1 MSLHGP
7 GSAVAAAML
16 IVAATACSSGDSTK
30 VFNAGGE
37 SAVRPPAS
45 SPDLPGSAPNAA
57 GAGATRTSVPGD
69 AESDGQ
75 ASTGDR
81 TSKGTSRTSAV
92 SAEADG
98 RSVHEIGDETAET
111 AAEKI
116 TDEPVGIGAPE
127 PGPAPSSGP
136 APRPSLVQRATP
148 PPSAAPGARN
158 SGTGTGTGKSTGKSA
173 NKSTDETSGET
184 GEETDPPMRLS
195 APARTGPRQVDIVQP
210 QDVPGNP
217 VITDRPAGSNGSRS
231 AGNGTAA
238 GWSGPV
244 LTEDFGDQ
252 LDPSSWTATGSRGA
266 GGIGGGTLRLTGGT
280 GLTGK
285 LTQQYGRWEVRLG
298 ASKGSG
304 TPVVSLR
311 PGSGGGAEI
320 GLAAIGDPDR
330 QTANAFVSTESGDR
344 THGALRADFTR
355 WHTVAVDWLPDRVS
369 VWLDGARVWDYTGRV
384 PAQRMGLSLRN
395 VCEGS
400 TTCDGTLFVD
410 WLRVYRTAQR

>member
-1 MSLHGP
+1 
-7 GSAVAAAML
+7 ML

-37 SAVRPPAS
+37 SAARPPAS

-57 GAGATRTSVPGD
+57 GAGATRTSVPGA
-69 AESDGQ
+69 AEPADK
-75 ASTGDR
+75 ASAGDR
-81 TSKGTSRTSAV
+81 TSKGASRTSSGV

-98 RSVHEIGDETAET
+98 RSVHEIGDDAAET

-116 TDEPVGIGAPE
+116 TNEPVGIGAPA

-148 PPSAAPGARN
+148 PPTAAPGARD

-173 NKSTDETSGET
+173 DGTTDETGE
-184 GEETDPPMRLS
+184 GTDPPMRLA

-210 QDVPGNP
+210 RDVPGDP
-217 VITDRPAGSNGSRS
+217 VITDRPAGTAGGPS

-244 LTEDFGDQ
+244 LTEDFGRQ
-252 LDPSSWTATGSRGA
+252 LDPSAWTASGSRGA

-280 GLTGK
+280 GLTGR
-285 LTQQYGRWEVRLG
+285 LTQQYGRWEVRLS
-298 ASKGSG
+298 ATKGSG

-330 QTANAFVSTESGDR
+330 QAANAFVGSDSGDR
-344 THGALRADFTR
+344 THGALRADFTL

-369 VWLDGARVWDYTGRV
+369 VWLDGTRVWDYTGRV
-384 PAQRMGLSLRN
+384 PAQRMGVSLRN

-400 TTCDGTLFVD
+400 DACGGTLFVD
-410 WLRVYRTAQR
+410 WLRVYRAAQR